1 MKKIRCAI
9 YTRKSSEDGLEQE
22 FNSLHAQR
30 EACVAY
36 VASQKHEGWVLL
48 PGQYDD
54 GGLSGGSLERP
65 ALQQLLA
72 DIQDGKIDQIVVYK
86 IDRLT
91 RSLADFAKI
100 VDILDAAG
108 ASFVSVTQSFNTAT
122 SMGRLTL
129 NMLLSF
135 AQFEREVT
143 AERIRDKIAASKRRG
158 LWMGGQVPMGY
169 DPDGRTLKIKEC
181 EAETIRTLYKLYEEH
196 GTIRGVKEKADAL
209 GLRTRR
215 RELSSGETR
224 GGGTFDRGHIHHI
237 LTNPVYA
244 GRIRHKDQVHDG
256 QHDPIIAPDQWDAV
270 QLRLQGSASR
280 IRFRKTPRRVS
291 LLCGKIFDETGD
303 RLTPSHSRTKKGTR
317 LRYYVSHRLIA
328 RSGEGNLDGW
338 RLPADQLEARVS
350 TLARRHLAEPTFA
363 GRVSRQ
369 SDASEIARVRSKL
382 PILSAEP
389 DSRNILPLVE
399 RIDIAPGKILLKL
412 DPKAIAERL
421 DIKID
426 AIDANAL
433 QVEAPFQIRKR
444 GVETKI
450 ILAETNGN
458 KDETLI
464 RNIALA
470 HHWLDR
476 IKAGETFG
484 DIAKADGSSKRR
496 VQHMIDLAFLAPDLV
511 RDVLQGKQP
520 LGFTSDWCK
529 SRTLPSD
536 WQEQR
541 ALLATL

>member
-1 MKKIRCAI
+1 MKKTRCAI

-36 VASQKHEGWVLL
+36 IASQKHEGWVLL

-169 DPDGRTLKIKEC
+169 DPDGRTLKIKDC
-181 EAETIRTLYKLYEEH
+181 EAETIRTLYALYEQH
-196 GTIRGVKEKADAL
+196 GTIREVKERADAL

-215 RELSSGETR
+215 RKLSSGGTR

-244 GRIRHKDQVHDG
+244 GRIRHKDQVHEG
-256 QHDPIIAPDQWDAV
+256 QHKPIIDPDRWDAV
-270 QLRLQGSASR
+270 QLRLQGMASR
-280 IRFRKTPRRVS
+280 IRLRKSPRRVS

-338 RLPADQLEARVS
+338 RLPADQLEAQIS

-369 SDASEIARVRSKL
+369 SDASEIARVRSKVTNL
-382 PILSAEP
+382 TSEP

-412 DPKAIAERL
+412 DPKGVAAML
-421 DIKID
+421 DIEID

-511 RDVLQGKQP
+511 RDVLEGKQP

-541 ALLATL
+541 ALLASL